1 MDHHRIKELVQ
12 YMLIG
17 DESTSWK
24 LISEWIK
31 GRDSVFLFEDIL
43 AAAMR
48 YVGDLWEINEITVAD
63 EHVASNVCNLLISR
77 YTLDTIPANGSI
89 ENEIHS
95 TSTTPKAMLFC
106 IEGEQHSLGMKLVS
120 SLFKEHGW
128 DTRYL
133 GANLP
138 TNDSIIYANRW
149 RPDVIGISVSLIY
162 NLPALTEFLKR
173 IDQLEYEPK
182 IIVGGR
188 ITSLYHLESDCPENV
203 LVLKDL
209 YNLEALLLDNKLC
222 NQPHAIT

>member
-1 MDHHRIKELVQ
+1 MNNHRIKELVQ
-12 YMLIG
+12 YMLTG
-17 DESTSWK
+17 DESSSWK

-31 GRDSVFLFEDIL
+31 DKDSVYLFEDIL

-48 YVGDLWEINEITVAD
+48 YVGELWEINEITVAD

-77 YTLDTIPANGSI
+77 YSLESVPANDNI
-89 ENEIHS
+89 EVEIHS
-95 TSTTPKAMLFC
+95 SRTTPKAMLFC

-120 SLFKEHGW
+120 SVFKEHGW

-138 TNDSIIYANRW
+138 INDSIIYANRW
-149 RPDVIGISVSLIY
+149 RPDVIGISVALIY

-173 IDQLEYEPK
+173 LDQLDYNPK

-188 ITSLYHLESDCPENV
+188 ITFLYHLESYCPETV

-209 YNLEALLLDNKLC
+209 YTLQALLLENRLC
-222 NQPHAIT
+222 NQLHAIS